1 MNELIRVTAIRC
13 YPAPRHLRDEGL
25 RCFCNVEIDGR
36 FQVDGLAVRWTH
48 AGEHVVTWP
57 ERRDGQ
63 RRPHPIVTI
72 LDSEARAL
80 IEYDVLEAA
89 RQGGWIN

>member
-1 MNELIRVTAIRC
+1 MNELIRVTQIRS
-13 YPAPRHLRDEGL
+13 YPAPKHLRDEGL

-36 FQVDGLAVRWTH
+36 FQVDGLAVRRTH
-48 AGEHVVTWP
+48 AGAHVVTWP

-72 LDSEARAL
+72 LDVEARAL
-80 IEYDVLEAA
+80 IEQEVLDAA
-89 RQGGWIN
+89 RKGGWIH